1 MEGVDPW
8 GDSPRGCATLGEAV
22 RGAIFSENSANFW
35 ENVQKSGLETGTVVK
50 SGAFMPLGHNIL
62 EYLLN
67 VP

>member
-1 MEGVDPW
+1 MEGVALSWRLCGGPAIV
-8 GDSPRGCATLGEAV
+8 GGAV
-22 RGAIFSENSANFW
+22 RGAVFSENSANFW